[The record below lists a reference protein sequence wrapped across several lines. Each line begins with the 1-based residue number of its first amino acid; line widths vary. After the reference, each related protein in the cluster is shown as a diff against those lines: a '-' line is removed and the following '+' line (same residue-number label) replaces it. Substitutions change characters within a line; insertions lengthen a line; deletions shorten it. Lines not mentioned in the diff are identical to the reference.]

1 MAEPTKNSGDAG
13 IAREASPTIE
23 DAASHPASQKEAE
36 QQAARLIAQAEAI
49 DASLDA
55 SLGKRKRS
63 GKKERFIAE
72 DKTIEG
78 KKQVPLSVMLL
89 FLGIVVAVLVVLSL
103 CIGRYQVDVGTTL
116 KILFSWLFGGE
127 TGVDWT
133 QNQYNVI
140 MNLRLPR
147 ALAAMLVGAALAL
160 SGASYQGVFQNPLV
174 SPDIL
179 GVSYGA
185 CVGAALSILLYLNNW
200 WTQILAFVGGLITV
214 FITVSIPKLMHRH
227 TNVVMVLSGVI
238 VGGFMSSILGIMKY
252 VADPDTQLAEITYW
266 QLGSIAKVNFTLLKY
281 TAPVMIV
288 AAIILIAMRWRLN
301 LISLGEEEAR
311 TLGVDIRKER
321 GIIIVAATILT
332 ASAVSVA
339 GTIGWVG
346 LIIPHVTRRIVGSDN
361 KRLIPTVIF
370 VAAAFMLIV
379 DLFARNIS
387 GYEIPLG
394 ILTGLI
400 GAPIFGYILVKQR
413 EVE

>member
-1 MAEPTKNSGDAG
+1 MGQPEQQPSPPTAEADE
-13 IAREASPTIE
+13 RASL
-23 DAASHPASQKEAE
+23 KEAE
-36 QQAARLIAQAEAI
+36 AKAAELLVEAASI
-49 DASLDA
+49 DASLDKA
-55 SLGKRKRS
+55 KRRKPGKGRFRAEDATVEGKRQ
-63 GKKERFIAE
+63 I
-72 DKTIEG
+72 
-78 KKQVPLSVMLL
+78 PLPAMLIV
-89 FLGIVVAVLVVLSL
+89 LGIVVIVLVIISL
-103 CIGRYQVDVGTTL
+103 GIGRFHVDISTTL
-116 KILFSWLFGGE
+116 KILLSPIFGGE
-127 TGVDWT
+127 AGVDWT
-133 QNQYNVI
+133 QNQYTVI

-147 ALAAMLVGAALAL
+147 AIAAILVGAALAL

-185 CVGAALSILLYLNNW
+185 CVGAALSILLYLNTW
-200 WTQILAFVGGLITV
+200 WTQALAFVGGLITV

-266 QLGSIAKVNFTLLKY
+266 QLGSIAKVDFDLLSY

-288 AAIILIAMRWRLN
+288 AGIVLVAMRWRLN

-311 TLGVDIRKER
+311 SLGVDIRRER
-321 GIIIVAATILT
+321 NIIIIAATILT

-370 VAAAFMLIV
+370 VAAAFMLLV
-379 DLFARNIS
+379 DLLARNIS
-387 GYEIPLG
+387 GFEIPLG
-394 ILTGLI
+394 VLTGLI